1 MAESWHRLGPFTV
14 FDLETTGLLPSR
26 DRIIEIGAVRVDT
39 DGTLSRFSTLINPAG
54 PIPAKA
60 TAVNGITDA
69 MVADAPFF
77 KETAFRF
84 LEFIGKS
91 RLVTHNARFD
101 LAFLQES
108 LARAGM
114 QTLKN
119 GAYDSITLIRKAF
132 PNLPSYRL
140 QSLRTTLHL
149 PVPEGDPHRAAF
161 DAELTLSAFSLA
173 MKQLCDLYPM
183 EESGHA

>member
-1 MAESWHRLGPFTV
+1 MAESWLRLGPFTV

-26 DRIIEIGAVRVDT
+26 DRIIEIGAVRIDP
-39 DGTLSRFSTLINPAG
+39 DGAISRFSTLIDPAG
-54 PIPAKA
+54 PIPPKA
-60 TAVNGITDA
+60 TAVNGITNE
-69 MVADAPFF
+69 MVSGAPFF
-77 KETAFRF
+77 KEAAFQF
-84 LEFIGKS
+84 LDFIGSS

-108 LARAGM
+108 LARSGM

-161 DAELTLSAFSLA
+161 DAELTLHAFSLA
-173 MKQLCDLYPM
+173 MKQLCELYPM
-183 EESGHA
+183 DETGHA